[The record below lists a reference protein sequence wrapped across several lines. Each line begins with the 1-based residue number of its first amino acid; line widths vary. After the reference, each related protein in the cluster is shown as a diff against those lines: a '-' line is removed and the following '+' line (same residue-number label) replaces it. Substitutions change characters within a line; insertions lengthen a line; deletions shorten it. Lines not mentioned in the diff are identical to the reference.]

1 MRGFVELS
9 TTSSQN
15 GLIREDPSSADISR
29 HTDSQHK
36 EALPALVSG
45 KPPLGIMTRTWAH
58 VKLRQ
63 IFSPTNVIIR
73 FLCLSYSLTPF
84 STCESGLVDPI
95 YVTRQLPTGQPD
107 RLQRSLKCEMLFLG
121 LHRMQKWSSGENKSC
136 HILNSLDVQWLWNQ
150 VMLLYFVPPHPQQA
164 TLSHWKWQSSS
175 QHVFFLNLILCFAL
189 LFSSCQQQQ
198 EEGRVCMCVSMC
210 VVMYF

>member
-84 STCESGLVDPI
+84 SPCESGLVDPI

-121 LHRMQKWSSGENKSC
+121 LHRMQKWCSGENKSC
-136 HILNSLDVQWLWNQ
+136 HILNSLDVQWMWNQ
-150 VMLLYFVPPHPQQA
+150 VMLLYFVPSPTPNKPPYPIENGNPH
-164 TLSHWKWQSSS
+164 LSTS
-175 QHVFFLNLILCFAL
+175 FFKI
-189 LFSSCQQQQ
+189 
-198 EEGRVCMCVSMC
+198 
-210 VVMYF
+210 